1 MLGANPSWKSG
12 SMRIPALPI
21 PLVAIL
27 AAALLSACAAPEKKD
42 EEPSKDTF
50 ECTLRGDRYVIR
62 FTEGE
67 ARVLTPDANRIIL
80 YQIAAASG
88 VRYTNGMIELRGKGT
103 ELQLVQDG
111 FARTLDDCKPVMVPK
126 QEPTLFERMMPQP
139 QRSQP

>member
-1 MLGANPSWKSG
+1 MLGTNPSRKPG
-12 SMRIPALPI
+12 SMRVPTLA
-21 PLVAIL
+21 VSV
-27 AAALLSACAAPEKKD
+27 AAACIWALLAGCAGPEKKE

-62 FTEGE
+62 FADGE
-67 ARVLTPDANRIIL
+67 ARILTPDANRIVL

-88 VRYTNGMIELRGKGT
+88 VRYTNGIIELRGKGT

-126 QEPTLFERMMPQP
+126 QEPSLLDRMLPQP
-139 QRSQP
+139 QRPQP